1 MGLNQGMP
9 NKIPEVKQDFIF
21 SAISEELGG
30 IFAICLILVC
40 VSCFLMFLNIAMQIK
55 DVFYKLVALGLG
67 TLYGFQVLLSIG
79 GDIKFI
85 PSTGV
90 TLPLVSYGGSS
101 LLSTLV
107 IFAVIQ
113 GLYLLRERTEQEKE
127 AQRKKETAKKGSGR
141 KGEKKPKKRK
151 GGGLSHEENIH
162 GTKVKNLD

>member
-1 MGLNQGMP
+1 
-9 NKIPEVKQDFIF
+9 
-21 SAISEELGG
+21 
-30 IFAICLILVC
+30 
-40 VSCFLMFLNIAMQIK
+40 MFLNIAMQIK

-67 TLYGFQVLLSIG
+67 TLYGFQVLLSVG

-90 TLPLVSYGGSS
+90 TLPLVSYSSSS
-101 LLSTLV
+101 LLSTLI

-127 AQRKKETAKKGSGR
+127 AQRIKETSKKNGG
-141 KGEKKPKKRK
+141 KNDKKRRKRK